1 MESAHN
7 AGSVFLEETAC
18 QHYIKLKSRHYYLR
32 NELKEKKKCKAFCI
46 TSITEEKLSPF
57 QHKRHAA
64 RKKCLQ
70 KLQCLLKIWRFAL
83 QDHSVIWLRKTELMR
98 KKELSNYWQMEV

>member
-32 NELKEKKKCKAFCI
+32 NELKEKKK
-46 TSITEEKLSPF
+46 
-57 QHKRHAA
+57 
-64 RKKCLQ
+64 
-70 KLQCLLKIWRFAL
+70 
-83 QDHSVIWLRKTELMR
+83 M
-98 KKELSNYWQMEV
+98 